1 MEEGHAQEEEEGE
14 GRLLEEEGQE
24 KARKA
29 QIEGQVGQEGQAK
42 PPGYQKVGR
51 AAGHP

>member
-14 GRLLEEEGQE
+14 GRLVEEEGQE

-29 QIEGQVGQEGQAK
+29 QIEG
-42 PPGYQKVGR
+42 
-51 AAGHP
+51 